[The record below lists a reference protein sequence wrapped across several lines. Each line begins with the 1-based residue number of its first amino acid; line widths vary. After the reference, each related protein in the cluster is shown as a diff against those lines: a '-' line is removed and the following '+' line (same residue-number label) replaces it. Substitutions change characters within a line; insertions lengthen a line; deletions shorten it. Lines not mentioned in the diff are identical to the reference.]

1 MFWMGSQPWLKV
13 NLAGERFTNESEPYD
28 FTLQAALNQ
37 PDHTCA
43 VIFDANWM
51 DYISQFKTQGC
62 SRMFPFSNGTP
73 VSAIDLDAN
82 MGMFM
87 GVQEAGFVQSA
98 DTVEEL
104 AAKLG
109 IPADALVATVER
121 QNENYANGE
130 DPDFGKEPFRLSPV
144 DTAPFYGV
152 RLTGYMLCTLDGIRI
167 NESMNALDEH
177 GDPIE
182 GLYVC
187 GNDSGA
193 FFAYT
198 YPDQITGLA
207 AGRSATFARRAGRIA
222 ATGA

>member
-1 MFWMGSQPWLKV
+1 
-13 NLAGERFTNESEPYD
+13 
-28 FTLQAALNQ
+28 
-37 PDHTCA
+37 
-43 VIFDANWM
+43 
-51 DYISQFKTQGC
+51 
-62 SRMFPFSNGTP
+62 MFPFSNGTP

-87 GVQEAGFVQSA
+87 GMQEAGFVQSA

-182 GLYVC
+182 GLYAAGNTLGGRFSVFYPTPC
-187 GNDSGA
+187 GGSYIGSA
-193 FFAYT
+193 MT
-198 YPDQITGLA
+198 LGRLIGKELA
-207 AGRSATFARRAGRIA
+207 AH
-222 ATGA
+222 

>member
-1 MFWMGSQPWLKV
+1 M
-13 NLAGERFTNESEPYD
+13 
-28 FTLQAALNQ
+28 
-37 PDHTCA
+37 
-43 VIFDANWM
+43 
-51 DYISQFKTQGC
+51 
-62 SRMFPFSNGTP
+62 
-73 VSAIDLDAN
+73 
-82 MGMFM
+82 
-87 GVQEAGFVQSA
+87 
-98 DTVEEL
+98 
-104 AAKLG
+104 
-109 IPADALVATVER
+109 
-121 QNENYANGE
+121 
-130 DPDFGKEPFRLSPV
+130 

-182 GLYVC
+182 GPYVC

-222 ATGA
+222 ATGAWTSAHFWLSRGLRLRRDSEVLVEATLL